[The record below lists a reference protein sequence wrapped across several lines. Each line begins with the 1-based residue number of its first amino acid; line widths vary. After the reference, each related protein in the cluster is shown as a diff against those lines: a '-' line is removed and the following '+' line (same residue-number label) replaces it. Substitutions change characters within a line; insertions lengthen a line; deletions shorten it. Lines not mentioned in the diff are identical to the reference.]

1 LHLCLLPP
9 CNDHELCLPKLRCQ
23 IPFLARCSI
32 KSGYGMRVFIC
43 HMSCHASSSQCCLY
57 TRTSTGLLIHTD
69 SIAAIFT
76 QEHQP
81 ACASTRTPSL
91 FVHRNINHEKLD
103 AFMCNECGH
112 SRFGKFELSMSMSP
126 CVSYPPL
133 QTQDDM
139 LRALACLE
147 HNVSTA
153 HARHT
158 SLATSVK

>member
-1 LHLCLLPP
+1 MIPACIFDCRYHVMIMTS
-9 CNDHELCLPKLRCQ
+9 CLPKCTCQ
-23 IPFLARCSI
+23 VPFLTRCFPGTLVY
-32 KSGYGMRVFIC
+32 KLVFA
-43 HMSCHASSSQCCLY
+43 SCLAIY
-57 TRTSTGLLIHTD
+57 TAP
-69 SIAAIFT
+69 IAACT

-81 ACASTRTPSL
+81 ACSYTQTPSL

-112 SRFGKFELSMSMSP
+112 SRFGKFELSMSCSP

>member
-1 LHLCLLPP
+1 MPTQIEVPNPLPGKMLHKKWLWDASFHLPHVLPCKQLPMLLVHK
-9 CNDHELCLPKLRCQ
+9 NINRLAHTHRLHRC
-23 IPFLARCSI
+23 
-32 KSGYGMRVFIC
+32 Y
-43 HMSCHASSSQCCLY
+43 LY
-57 TRTSTGLLIHTD
+57 TG
-69 SIAAIFT
+69 T